1 MKITCK
7 QFEELIPF
15 YINDELSKSLKNAF
29 IEHLHNCPN
38 CHIKFNMLNS
48 IVNDLKDA
56 YNQLIFDNS
65 NNDDS
70 IIDVVAE
77 ENSDELNELNIN
89 LSAYIDNELN
99 DDINVQI
106 RRNIISKPALRK
118 KIERLYNIRKLMT
131 DSFNDEKNRLKTD
144 FSRNIIKKIQAKQQN
159 QSESYIQCFIFLG
172 IVISIVITSFI
183 ILKNLL

>member
-15 YINDELSKSLKNAF
+15 YLNDELSENLKNAF
-29 IEHLHNCPN
+29 VEHLHNCPN

-56 YNQLIFDNS
+56 YNQLIFES
-65 NNDDS
+65 SCDDEKVID
-70 IIDVVAE
+70 IIE
-77 ENSDELNELNIN
+77 EEEETQELHELNTN

-118 KIERLYNIRKLMT
+118 KIEKLYNIRKLMT
-131 DSFNDEKNRLKTD
+131 DSFNDEKNKLRTD
-144 FSRNIIKKIQAKQQN
+144 FSKDIVKKIQAKPN
-159 QSESYIQCFIFLG
+159 QTENFNQCFIFIG
-172 IVISIVITSFI
+172 VVISIVMVSFI
-183 ILKNLL
+183 ILKSLL

>member
-15 YINDELSKSLKNAF
+15 YINDELSKSLKSAF
-29 IEHLHNCPN
+29 VEHLHNCPN

-56 YNQLIFDNS
+56 YNQLMFDNPDENDRIIDIVAEDYS
-65 NNDDS
+65 DDS
-70 IIDVVAE
+70 
-77 ENSDELNELNIN
+77 NELNIN
-89 LSAYIDNELN
+89 LSAYIDNELS

-118 KIERLYNIRKLMT
+118 KIENLYNIRKLMT
-131 DSFNDEKNRLKTD
+131 SSFNDEKNRLKTD
-144 FSRNIIKKIQAKQQN
+144 FSRNIIKKIQSTKPN
-159 QSESYIQCFIFLG
+159 QSESYIQCFIFIGFVL
-172 IVISIVITSFI
+172 SIVITSII

>member
-15 YINDELSKSLKNAF
+15 FLNNELSDNLKNAF

-38 CHIKFNMLNS
+38 CHLKFNMLNS

-56 YNQLIFDNS
+56 YNKLMCDS
-65 NNDDS
+65 PTEDDS
-70 IIDVVAE
+70 IIDISAE
-77 ENSDELNELNIN
+77 NTSNEFSDIHNN

-118 KIERLYNIRKLMT
+118 KIEKLYNIRKLMS
-131 DSFNDEKNRLKTD
+131 DSFNDEKSRLKTD
-144 FSRNIIKKIQAKQQN
+144 FAKNIVKNLQTSKQN
-159 QSESYIQCFIFLG
+159 PSESYVQCFVFIG
-172 IVISIVITSFI
+172 IVISIAITSLI